1 MPLFRSRKPQAGD
14 LARLRSILV
23 RLSELCAD
31 SDDSIY
37 NDFSAKEITETL
49 EDQTKRINEGKKIS
63 IKTIS
68 YLMIPAGPLQD
79 TSIDNDWAQE
89 FLQLSE
95 EFDGIEERAT

>member
-31 SDDSIY
+31 SDDS
-37 NDFSAKEITETL
+37 DWSDASAKEITETL
-49 EDQTKRINEGKKIS
+49 QEQIKRIDEGKKVS

-68 YLMIPAGPLQD
+68 YLMLPAGPLQD